1 MGRYYKNSI
10 KGQLTRLLI
19 LTLISSSVAIYGIAL
34 GIFFY
39 AKGHHSGLTSEA
51 LEQLKIQGFKSQMW
65 SKAGLLGMAFQAFI
79 NDVHLMKTNLQK
91 LASGELEQ

>member
-1 MGRYYKNSI
+1 MGRYYKNSV

-39 AKGHHSGLTSEA
+39 AKGHHSELTSVA
-51 LEQLKIQGFKSQMW
+51 LEQLKI
-65 SKAGLLGMAFQAFI
+65 
-79 NDVHLMKTNLQK
+79 
-91 LASGELEQ
+91 

>member
-1 MGRYYKNSI
+1 MGRYYKNSV

-39 AKGHHSGLTSEA
+39 AKGHHSALTSTN
-51 LEQLKIQGFKSQMW
+51 LEQLKVQGFKS
-65 SKAGLLGMAFQAFI
+65 
-79 NDVHLMKTNLQK
+79 
-91 LASGELEQ
+91 

>member
-1 MGRYYKNSI
+1 MGRYYKNSV

-39 AKGHHSGLTSEA
+39 AKGHHSALTS
-51 LEQLKIQGFKSQMW
+51 
-65 SKAGLLGMAFQAFI
+65 
-79 NDVHLMKTNLQK
+79 TNL
-91 LASGELEQ
+91 E